1 MKNWEHLNFEQRKI
15 IANLLS
21 HGAKLCE
28 IADLVQKDPTS
39 ISKEIKRNR
48 VVTKQH
54 HDNNKKTCKKTL
66 HYPYC
71 CNHCHLKYTTCPF
84 DQFKYEAKSAQ
95 QKADYNLKHSRIGIN
110 MNEEEFKYLDETI
123 KNGVDNKESIYHIVK
138 SNPNINVSVPTVY
151 RYINEKKLTT
161 QRMDLPYAVTYKKR
175 KQNKKYDYSNNKIDR
190 SNRTFLDYLVFKR
203 EHPNLFSIQMDFL
216 GSIKTDSNSILTLT
230 IPDLHFVLLF
240 SVNKPNSN
248 KIVSIF
254 NEIENALGVNDFA
267 KVIPCILTDRDPCFS
282 DFIEIEFSHLTGEQR
297 THLFFCDSFTSC
309 QKGNVENMNKQL
321 RKFFKK
327 GTSVDCY
334 SKEEIRSIN
343 ITILKTRVASLNGFT
358 PMEAFIK
365 VYGKHILDK
374 LLNL

>member
-15 IANLLS
+15 IANQLS

-28 IADLVQKDPTS
+28 MAELLDKDPTS

-48 VVTKQH
+48 LATKTH
-54 HDNNKKTCKKTL
+54 HKDNKKMCKHIL
-66 HYPYC
+66 RYPYC

-95 QKADYNLKHSRIGIN
+95 QKADYNLKQSRVGIN
-110 MNEEEFKYLDETI
+110 MTKEEFDHLDRTI

-138 SNPNINVSVPTVY
+138 SNPDIKISVPTVY

-216 GSIKTDSNSILTLT
+216 GAIKTDSNNILTLT
-230 IPDLHFVLLF
+230 IPDLHFLLLF
-240 SVNKPNSN
+240 SVNKPNSS

-282 DFIEIEFSHLTGEQR
+282 DFLGIEFSHLTGEQR

-334 SKEEIRSIN
+334 SKEDIKAIN

>member
-15 IANLLS
+15 IASQLS

-28 IADLVQKDPTS
+28 IAQLLDKDPTS

-48 VVTKQH
+48 VVTKTH
-54 HDNNKKTCKKTL
+54 HSDNNKMCKHTL
-66 HYPYC
+66 RYPYS

-84 DQFKYEAKSAQ
+84 DQFKYDAKKAQ
-95 QKADYNLKHSRIGIN
+95 EKADYKLIQSRVGIN
-110 MNEEEFKYLDETI
+110 MTKEEFDNLDSVI

-138 SNPNINVSVPTVY
+138 SNPNIKVSVPTVY

-190 SNRTFLDYLVFKR
+190 SNRTYLDYLVFKR

-230 IPDLHFVLLF
+230 IPNLHFVLLF
-240 SVNKPNSN
+240 SVNKPNSS
-248 KIVSIF
+248 KIVKLF
-254 NEIENALGVNDFA
+254 NEIESILGIHDFN
-267 KVIPCILTDRDPCFS
+267 KVIPLILTDRDPCFS
-282 DFIEIEFSHLTGEQR
+282 DFIGIEFSHITGEQR
-297 THLFFCDSFTSC
+297 THVFFCDSFTSC

-327 GTSVDCY
+327 GESVDNFT
-334 SKEEIRSIN
+334 SEEIKAIN

>member
-15 IANLLS
+15 IANQLS

-28 IADLVQKDPTS
+28 IAQLLDKDPTS

-48 VVTKQH
+48 VATKTH
-54 HDNNKKTCKKTL
+54 HKDNKKMCKHTL
-66 HYPYC
+66 RYPYC

-95 QKADYNLKHSRIGIN
+95 QKANYNLVQSRIGIN
-110 MNEEEFKYLDETI
+110 MTKEEFEYLDKTI

-138 SNPNINVSVPTVY
+138 SNTDIKISVPTVY

-175 KQNKKYDYSNNKIDR
+175 KQNKKYEYSNNKIDR

-203 EHPNLFSIQMDFL
+203 EHPNLFSLQMDFL

-230 IPDLHFVLLF
+230 VPDLHFVLLF

-248 KIVSIF
+248 KIVRIF
-254 NEIENALGVNDFA
+254 DEIENTLGVNDFI
-267 KVIPCILTDRDPCFS
+267 KVFPCILTDRDPCFS
-282 DFIEIEFSHLTGEQR
+282 DFLGIEFSRITGEQR
-297 THLFFCDSFTSC
+297 AHLFFCDSFTSC

-327 GTSVDCY
+327 GSSVDRY
-334 SKEEIRSIN
+334 SKEDIKAIN
-343 ITILKTRVASLNGFT
+343 MTILKTRVASLNGFT
-358 PMEAFIK
+358 PLEAFTK
-365 VYGKHILDK
+365 VYGKNILDK